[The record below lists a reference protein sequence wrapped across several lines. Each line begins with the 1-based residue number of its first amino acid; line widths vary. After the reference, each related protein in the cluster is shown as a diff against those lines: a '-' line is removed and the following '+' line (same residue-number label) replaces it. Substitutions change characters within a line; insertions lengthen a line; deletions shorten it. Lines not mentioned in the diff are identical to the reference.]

1 MGAKTT
7 LAHKMD
13 TKHSRKQ
20 RTVVQGLETNDTL
33 GVTAIA
39 GAAAVA
45 AGAAFIADSQLR
57 LSLDMKFFMRMVS
70 ASI

>member
-1 MGAKTT
+1 
-7 LAHKMD
+7 
-13 TKHSRKQ
+13 
-20 RTVVQGLETNDTL
+20 VETNDTL

-45 AGAAFIADSQLR
+45 AGAAYIADSQLR